1 MRSSKK
7 KTTDLALKYPSLE
20 INSKALSREDVR
32 FSVKW
37 FLLK

>member
-7 KTTDLALKYPSLE
+7 KTAELALKYPSLE
-20 INSKALSREDVR
+20 INSKALSKEGVR

-37 FLLK
+37 FS